1 MPDSFS
7 STLPFV
13 SGHRAADRFD
23 AQLSMQVAGVSA
35 RTRNISA
42 TGVFFEAEVDLP
54 VGSLANVNVPY
65 VRGGRQ
71 HWLTCEAKVVRVT
84 FEEGQHGFG
93 ARLLTPFFSSDS
105 EHYVAVAAKRRDF
118 LPPRSFGG

>member
-23 AQLSMQVAGVSA
+23 AQLSMQVVGVSA

-65 VRGGRQ
+65 VRGWASALADLRSQGR
-71 HWLTCEAKVVRVT
+71 TGNVR
-84 FEEGQHGFG
+84 GG
-93 ARLLTPFFSSDS
+93 AARVRRATVDAFLFLRL
-105 EHYVAVAAKRRDF
+105 
-118 LPPRSFGG
+118 